1 MIETSKIRRI
11 IACIRT
17 IGFYIQHWQY
27 IIRPIISQ
35 IKQEINNRLH
45 NKKHVTIIQTQN
57 TARTDWN
64 FTYNDWLTSSVADQD
79 PDLIDTLLTDNS
91 PSLHHPRF
99 PCWSFDCVDRNTD
112 SLTCSAANGRT
123 GVSAGS
129 SVWGSC
135 LSGPWCSTLSLGC
148 TWKRLIFVIV
158 ILPSTQDSLSRV
170 LRCTGKVLL
179 YGKPQNLAAPNS
191 DCDIESLP

>member
-1 MIETSKIRRI
+1 MLHI
-11 IACIRT
+11 T
-17 IGFYIQHWQY
+17 I
-27 IIRPIISQ
+27 
-35 IKQEINNRLH
+35 
-45 NKKHVTIIQTQN
+45 VQTRN

-64 FTYNDWLTSSVADQD
+64 FPYNYWLTSSVADQD
-79 PDLIDTLLTDNS
+79 PTLIDMLLNDNS

-99 PCWSFDCVDRNTD
+99 PCWSFDCADQNTD

-123 GVSAGS
+123 GASAGS

-135 LSGPWCSTLSLGC
+135 LSGPLCSTLSLGC

-158 ILPSTQDSLSRV
+158 ILPSTQDTLSRV

>member
-1 MIETSKIRRI
+1 M
-11 IACIRT
+11 
-17 IGFYIQHWQY
+17 
-27 IIRPIISQ
+27 
-35 IKQEINNRLH
+35 
-45 NKKHVTIIQTQN
+45 
-57 TARTDWN
+57 
-64 FTYNDWLTSSVADQD
+64 
-79 PDLIDTLLTDNS
+79 LLNDNS
-91 PSLHHPRF
+91 ASPHHPRF

-112 SLTCSAANGRT
+112 SLTCSAASGRT
-123 GVSAGS
+123 GASAGS

-191 DCDIESLP
+191 DCYIESLPLSHTIENYMNRLNELFASYLLANFCCCLASTQRERERERALT